1 MNTRSVRSA
10 KNAQTQTLTGKLQDD
25 AKNRDTVFYLIIYH
39 HPVMQRPAIYANALQ
54 TKLVIDVSDAKGGDI
69 LETLFEATHLA
80 GTTSG
85 KWEQNWRVAI
95 FIICENRGGVFNAG
109 RMDYPPNK
117 RRIMFHCNI
126 GNGPIE
132 MYATT

>member
-54 TKLVIDVSDAKGGDI
+54 TSQVIDVSYAKGGDI
-69 LETLFEATHLA
+69 LRPCPRRSTWPGQPT
-80 GTTSG
+80 GT
-85 KWEQNWRVAI
+85 
-95 FIICENRGGVFNAG
+95 
-109 RMDYPPNK
+109 
-117 RRIMFHCNI
+117 
-126 GNGPIE
+126 GNGIGRSPLSSFVNTAAACSRGPDGLSAQQAP
-132 MYATT
+132 YHVPPTSAAAQSRCTGG